1 MRAKLI
7 TTLYKN
13 DAVEQTTEERAFCP
27 DEKNQE
33 LNLINLY
40 PEITYQTVEAFGGA
54 ITEAVGM
61 TLKKVPRSLADEAI
75 KCYFGP
81 EGIDYKAIRTH
92 LDSCDF
98 SSGNYSAVEQKEDTD
113 FSTFTLK
120 HDEQNIIP
128 YIKAAYLA
136 AGEKLPVML
145 SPWSPPAFMK
155 SNGSRDG
162 GGKLKKSY
170 YEAWAKYICR
180 YIEEYRKRDINVKM
194 LSVQNEPNAVQSW
207 DSCIF
212 TPEEEKDFL
221 RSYLVPQLKKSG
233 LSSIE
238 LYIWDHNKERIFERA
253 KAEIDESTDAMI
265 DGLAFHWYSGDHFD
279 ALRLVR
285 EKYPGKKLL
294 FSEGC
299 IEHSRFDGSRQLQN
313 AQMYAHD
320 MIGNLNAGT
329 NTFVDW
335 NIVLDERGGPNHA
348 GNYCEAP
355 IICDTKEGKLYK
367 KLSFYYIAHFSKY
380 IKPGAKRIA
389 STKYTSDIE
398 VTAFDNADETLTA
411 VLLNRTANDLPV
423 VIRLYGQLLELT
435 IRKESI
441 STAIINKKS

>member
-7 TTLYKN
+7 TTLFKN
-13 DAVEQTTEERAFCP
+13 EAVDQTNEERAFHP

-33 LNLINLY
+33 LYLINLY
-40 PEITYQTVEAFGGA
+40 PEITYQTLEAFGGA

-61 TLKKVPRSLADEAI
+61 TLGKVPPSLADEVI
-75 KCYFGP
+75 KSYFGP
-81 EGIDYKAIRTH
+81 DGIGYKAIRTH

-98 SSGNYSAVEQKEDTD
+98 ASGNYSAVEQEEDTD
-113 FSTFTLK
+113 FLTFTLK

-128 YIKAAYLA
+128 YIKAAYKA
-136 AGEKLPVML
+136 ASENLSVML

-155 SNGSRDG
+155 TNGNKNG
-162 GGKLKKSY
+162 GGKLKKSH

-180 YIEEYRKRDINVKM
+180 YIMEYRKRDINVKM
-194 LSVQNEPNAVQSW
+194 LSVQNEPNAVQTW

-212 TPEEEKDFL
+212 TPAEEKDFL
-221 RSYLVPQLKKSG
+221 QNYLVPQLEKSG

-253 KAEIDESTDAMI
+253 KAEIDETTKAMI

-279 ALRLVR
+279 AVQLVR
-285 EKYPGKKLL
+285 EKYPDKKLL

-299 IEHSRFDGSRQLQN
+299 IEYSRFDRSRQLQN

-320 MIGNLNAGT
+320 MIGNLNAGM
-329 NTFVDW
+329 NTFIDW
-335 NIVLDERGGPNHA
+335 NIVLDEQGGPNHA

-367 KLSFYYIAHFSKY
+367 KLSYYYIAHFSKY

-389 STKYTSDIE
+389 STKYTADIE
-398 VTAFDNADETLTA
+398 VTAFENADQTITV
-411 VLLNRTANDLPV
+411 VLLNRTSNDLPV
-423 VIRLYGQLLELT
+423 VIRLHDQLLEMMVS
-435 IRKESI
+435 KESI
-441 STAIINKKS
+441 STVIITK

>member
-1 MRAKLI
+1 MRAKII
-7 TTLYKN
+7 TTLYRN
-13 DAVEQTTEERAFCP
+13 DVVEQSHEERAFCP
-27 DEKNQE
+27 DEKNRE
-33 LNLINLY
+33 LNLVNLY
-40 PEITYQTVEAFGGA
+40 PEITYQTLEAFGGA
-54 ITEAVGM
+54 VTEAVGI
-61 TLKKVPRSLADEAI
+61 TLGKVSSELADTVI
-75 KCYFGP
+75 KSYFGP
-81 EGIDYKAIRTH
+81 DGIGYKAIRTH

-98 SSGNYSAVEQKEDTD
+98 SSGNYSAVEEKEDAD
-113 FSTFTLK
+113 FSKFNLM
-120 HDEQNIIP
+120 HDEENIIP

-136 AGEKLPVML
+136 AGENLPVML
-145 SPWSPPAFMK
+145 SPWSPPAYMK
-155 SNGSRDG
+155 SNGNKNG

-180 YIEEYRKRDINVKM
+180 YIKEYRERDINVKM

-212 TPEEEKDFL
+212 TPAEEKDFL
-221 RSYLVPQLKKSG
+221 QNYLVPQLEKSG
-233 LSSIE
+233 ISSIE

-253 KAEIDESTDAMI
+253 KAEIDETTDAMI

-285 EKYPGKKLL
+285 EKYPDKKLL

-299 IEHSRFDGSRQLQN
+299 IEYSRFDGSRQLQN

-320 MIGNLNAGT
+320 MIGNLNAGM
-329 NTFVDW
+329 NTFIDW
-335 NIVLDERGGPNHA
+335 NIVLDEQGGPNHA

-355 IICDTKEGKLYK
+355 IICNTKEGKLYK
-367 KLSFYYIAHFSKY
+367 KLSYYYIAHFSKY

-398 VTAFDNADETLTA
+398 VTAFDNADETLTV
-411 VLLNRTANDLPV
+411 VLLNRTANDLTV
-423 VIRLYGQLLELT
+423 VIRLCEQLLELT

-441 STAIINKKS
+441 STVIINK